1 MENEQRVDLDVSE
14 TDESVGV
21 RVGMDMAIENN
32 DTTAELELD
41 STTIEQGSGSGSGSG
56 RRGNTTVVASKERG
70 VGSEGSSSSR
80 LVFDALNHFKKV
92 KLGKE
97 VQAIYNYCGLVMQGH
112 YSHGTDHL
120 INHAKHCPR
129 RSIKNVQQMHLSFS
143 SKADGTTVLSNYSTK
158 PKWDMATVKF
168 FIAKMIVLHE
178 LPLSFVEYIGFYEL
192 LKFLQPLI
200 ETISRNTIKVEFLK
214 LYDIEKTKAMSILEA
229 CESRILVATD
239 MWTASNQKK
248 GYMVVTAH
256 YIDSSWVLRSRI
268 MR

>member
-1 MENEQRVDLDVSE
+1 MEL
-14 TDESVGV
+14 
-21 RVGMDMAIENN
+21 
-32 DTTAELELD
+32 L
-41 STTIEQGSGSGSGSG
+41 
-56 RRGNTTVVASKERG
+56 
-70 VGSEGSSSSR
+70 
-80 LVFDALNHFKKV
+80 F
-92 KLGKE
+92 
-97 VQAIYNYCGLVMQGH
+97 
-112 YSHGTDHL
+112 
-120 INHAKHCPR
+120 
-129 RSIKNVQQMHLSFS
+129 
-143 SKADGTTVLSNYSTK
+143 SNYSTK

-229 CESRILVATD
+229 CESRILMATD

-268 MR
+268 MRQYSRDFFYFNINECLHYLIF